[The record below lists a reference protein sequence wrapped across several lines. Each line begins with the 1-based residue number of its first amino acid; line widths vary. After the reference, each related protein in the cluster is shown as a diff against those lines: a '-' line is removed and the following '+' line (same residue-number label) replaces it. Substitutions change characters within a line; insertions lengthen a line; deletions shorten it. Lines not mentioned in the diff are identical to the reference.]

1 MLDGLIA
8 EADRQLT
15 ICNACRYCEGLCP
28 VFVALE
34 RRGSFLRG
42 DVGYLANLC
51 HDCRACVP
59 ACPYTPP
66 HELGVDIS
74 QVLGAVRRESYAE
87 YAFPRAFGTLF
98 KPGSRIAGIAVS
110 AVILLVVAL
119 SFAVR
124 GDRLF
129 ERFSGPGA
137 FYEVIPWLAMLLP
150 ALAGTAY
157 MALVFAISA
166 RRFWIETSGP
176 LSSRFSLRMLI
187 DATTDV
193 LLLRQMHGGGEG
205 CTYPEDKPSHRR
217 VLYHQLVFYGFL
229 GTFAATVVA
238 AILQDVFGQL
248 PPYPLW
254 SAPVVLGT
262 VGGAMQVIGCG
273 GLLAQKY
280 RAVQVGTPSKT
291 RDMDT
296 LFLVLLLFVN
306 LNGLLLL
313 ALRETEVMGFL
324 LALHLASLAGL
335 FITLPYGKFVHVVY
349 RYVAL
354 VRNRQEER
362 NERLAGAGAE
372 I

>member
-1 MLDGLIA
+1 MPDTLLA
-8 EADRQLT
+8 EAERQLT

-34 RRGSFLRG
+34 RRGSFLQG
-42 DVGYLANLC
+42 DVDYLANLC
-51 HDCRACVP
+51 HECRACVP

-66 HELGVDIS
+66 HELAVDIS
-74 QVLGAVRRESYAE
+74 QLLGTVRRESYAA
-87 YAFPRAFGTLF
+87 YTFPRAFGMLF
-98 KPGSRIAGIAVS
+98 RPGSRLAGVAAT

-129 ERFSGPGA
+129 QRFSGPGA

-157 MALVFAISA
+157 ALLVFGLSA
-166 RRFWIETSGP
+166 RRFWIDTRGP
-176 LSSRFSLRMLI
+176 LSSRFSPRMLWE
-187 DATTDV
+187 ATTDV

-229 GTFAATVVA
+229 GTFASTVIA
-238 AILQDVFGQL
+238 AILQDLFHQL

-262 VGGAMQVIGCG
+262 VGGLMQVIGCG
-273 GLLAQKY
+273 GLLILKA
-280 RAVQVGTPSKT
+280 RAIQAGTPSKT
-291 RDMDT
+291 RDMDA
-296 LFLVLLLFVN
+296 LFLGLLLLVN
-306 LNGLLLL
+306 ANGLLLL
-313 ALRETEVMGFL
+313 GLRETAVMGIL
-324 LALHLASLAGL
+324 LAFHLATVAGL
-335 FITLPYGKFVHVVY
+335 FLTLPYGKFVHVVY

-354 VRNRQEER
+354 VRNRQEDQ
-362 NERLAGAGAE
+362 NEALAARAAE
-372 I
+372 A